1 MKRKLNIKYEKKTD
15 KFLAKNNIRNEKVS
29 ELIIK
34 AVRRLNGRD
43 ENIDLK
49 MLRGD
54 LLGLF
59 RIRRGDLRIII
70 EYSDAGE
77 SIVVTVVNI
86 DFHGSVYE

>member
-1 MKRKLNIKYEKKTD
+1 MKRKLNIKYEKKAD

-34 AVRRLNGRD
+34 AVRRLNGKD

-54 LLGLF
+54 LLELF

-86 DFHGSVYE
+86 DFRGSVYE